1 MEKRE
6 FDLFELV
13 RILLKNRVFIL
24 VFVGIV
30 AIGAVIYSL
39 LTPQVW
45 SSQASFYA
53 VGESSSSIPL
63 DLGGL
68 SGLASGLLSTGGG
81 TDSKNFITVMNSR
94 TFAEDVIHKFDLIRY
109 FKLTQPD
116 SLARMD
122 WALKKLRENMV
133 SLGYDD
139 QTGLI
144 RVTVESKSKS
154 LSRKIAEYYVEK
166 LEIYNRE
173 QKLTKGKMNRE
184 FLESRVQETKA
195 ELDSLI
201 LAVRDFQARN
211 SAVDLEAQSTA
222 LIDSYSRVISEKM
235 SLDIEYELARQNY
248 ASGSPVLNQ
257 IETRRNE
264 ISRQIRELESSNSSL
279 KPRYLIDI
287 SALPDLSSQYAQLKL
302 NLEIK
307 SKVFEF
313 LYPQYEAARLDE
325 LKDMPTLEILDSP
338 REAGIRVRPRRAII
352 CIIATFLGFLAA
364 VLIVLAKT
372 LVDTSRERFKQ
383 LMTGSDK

>member
-13 RILLKNRVFIL
+13 RILLKNRGFIL

-30 AIGAVIYSL
+30 AIAAVIYSL
-39 LTPQVW
+39 VTPQIW

-53 VGESSSSIPL
+53 VGESSSSLPINIP
-63 DLGGL
+63 GL
-68 SGLASGLLSTGGG
+68 SGLTSSFFGGTGGV
-81 TDSKNFITVMNSR
+81 DSQNFLTVMNSR
-94 TFAEDVIHKFDLIRY
+94 TFGEDVIRKFDLIKY

-122 WALKKLRENMV
+122 KALEKLRENMV
-133 SLGYDD
+133 SLGLDD
-139 QTGLI
+139 NTGLI
-144 RVTVESKSKS
+144 RVSVESKSKS
-154 LSRKIAEYYVEK
+154 LSRGIAQYYVEK
-166 LEIYNRE
+166 LELYNRE

-184 FLESRVQETKA
+184 FLETRVTETKA

-211 SAVDLEAQSTA
+211 RAVALEAQSTA
-222 LIDSYSRVISEKM
+222 LIEAYSRIIAEKI

-248 ASGSPVLNQ
+248 ASGSPLLSEM
-257 IETRRNE
+257 ETRRAE
-264 ISRQIRELESSNSSL
+264 LSRQIREMESSSDNL

-287 SALPDLSSQYAQLKL
+287 ASLPNLSSQYAQLKL

-307 SKVFEF
+307 SKVFEY
-313 LYPQYEAARLDE
+313 LYPQFEAARLDE

-352 CIIATFLGFLAA
+352 CVVATLIAFILAA
-364 VLIVLAKT
+364 LIVLVKAV
-372 LVDTSRERFKQ
+372 LVNNWDRF
-383 LMTGSDK
+383 TGKGTKEV

>member
-13 RILLKNRVFIL
+13 RILLKNRGFIL

-30 AIGAVIYSL
+30 AIAAVIYSL
-39 LTPQVW
+39 VTPQIW

-53 VGESSSSIPL
+53 VGESSSSLPINIP
-63 DLGGL
+63 GL
-68 SGLASGLLSTGGG
+68 SGLTSSFFGGTGGV
-81 TDSKNFITVMNSR
+81 DSQNFLTVMNSR
-94 TFAEDVIHKFDLIRY
+94 TFGEDVIRKFDLIKY

-122 WALKKLRENMV
+122 KALEKLRENMV
-133 SLGYDD
+133 SLGLDD
-139 QTGLI
+139 NTGLI
-144 RVTVESKSKS
+144 RVSVESKSKS
-154 LSRKIAEYYVEK
+154 LSRGIAQYYVEK
-166 LEIYNRE
+166 LELYNRE

-184 FLESRVQETKA
+184 FLETRVTETKA

-211 SAVDLEAQSTA
+211 RAVALEAQSTA
-222 LIDSYSRVISEKM
+222 LIEAYSRIIAEKI

-248 ASGSPVLNQ
+248 ASGSPQLSEM
-257 IETRRNE
+257 ETRRAE
-264 ISRQIRELESSNSSL
+264 LSRQIREMESSSDNL

-287 SALPDLSSQYAQLKL
+287 ASLPNLSSQYAQLKL

-307 SKVFEF
+307 SKVFEY
-313 LYPQYEAARLDE
+313 LYPQFEAARLDE

-352 CIIATFLGFLAA
+352 CVVATLIAFILAA
-364 VLIVLAKT
+364 LIVLVKAV
-372 LVDTSRERFKQ
+372 LVNNWDRF
-383 LMTGSDK
+383 TGKGTKEV

>member
-13 RILLKNRVFIL
+13 RILLKNRGFIL

-30 AIGAVIYSL
+30 ALAAVIYSL
-39 LTPQVW
+39 VTPQIW

-53 VGESSSSIPL
+53 VGESSSSLPINIP
-63 DLGGL
+63 GL
-68 SGLASGLLSTGGG
+68 SGLTSSFFGGTGGV
-81 TDSKNFITVMNSR
+81 DSQNFLTVMNSR
-94 TFAEDVIHKFDLIRY
+94 TFGEDVIRKFDLIKY

-122 WALKKLRENMV
+122 KALEKLRENMV
-133 SLGYDD
+133 SLGLDD
-139 QTGLI
+139 NTGLI

-154 LSRKIAEYYVEK
+154 LSRGIAQYYVEK
-166 LEIYNRE
+166 LELYNRE

-184 FLESRVQETKA
+184 FLETRVTETKA

-211 SAVDLEAQSTA
+211 RAVALEAQSTA
-222 LIDSYSRVISEKM
+222 LIEAYSRIIAEKM

-248 ASGSPVLNQ
+248 ASGSPLLSEM
-257 IETRRNE
+257 ETRRAE
-264 ISRQIRELESSNSSL
+264 LSRQIREMESSSDNL

-287 SALPDLSSQYAQLKL
+287 ASLPNLSSQYAQLKL

-307 SKVFEF
+307 SKVFEY
-313 LYPQYEAARLDE
+313 LYPQFEAARLDE

-352 CIIATFLGFLAA
+352 CVVATLIAFILAA
-364 VLIVLAKT
+364 LLVLVKAVL
-372 LVDTSRERFKQ
+372 VSNWDRF
-383 LMTGSDK
+383 TGKGTKEV

>member
-13 RILLKNRVFIL
+13 RILLKNRGFIL

-30 AIGAVIYSL
+30 ALAAVIYSL
-39 LTPQVW
+39 VTPQIW

-53 VGESSSSIPL
+53 VGESSSSLPINIP
-63 DLGGL
+63 GL
-68 SGLASGLLSTGGG
+68 SGLTSSFFGGTGGV
-81 TDSKNFITVMNSR
+81 DSQNFLTVMNSR
-94 TFAEDVIHKFDLIRY
+94 TFGEDVIRKFDLIKY

-122 WALKKLRENMV
+122 KALEKLRENMV
-133 SLGYDD
+133 SLGLDD
-139 QTGLI
+139 NTGLI

-154 LSRKIAEYYVEK
+154 LSRGIAQYYVEK
-166 LEIYNRE
+166 LELYNRE

-184 FLESRVQETKA
+184 FLETRVTETKA

-211 SAVDLEAQSTA
+211 RAVALEAQSTA
-222 LIDSYSRVISEKM
+222 LIEAYSRIIAEKM

-248 ASGSPVLNQ
+248 ASGSPLLSEM
-257 IETRRNE
+257 ETRRAE
-264 ISRQIRELESSNSSL
+264 LSRQIREMESSSDNL

-287 SALPDLSSQYAQLKL
+287 ASLPNLSSQYAQLKL

-307 SKVFEF
+307 SKVFEY
-313 LYPQYEAARLDE
+313 LYPQFEAARLDE

-352 CIIATFLGFLAA
+352 CVVATLIAFILAA
-364 VLIVLAKT
+364 LLVLVKAVL
-372 LVDTSRERFKQ
+372 VNNWDRF
-383 LMTGSDK
+383 TGKGTKEV

>member
-1 MEKRE
+1 MEKRA

-13 RILLKNRVFIL
+13 RILLKNRAFIL

-30 AIGAVIYSL
+30 AIAAVIYSL
-39 LTPQVW
+39 VTPQIW

-53 VGESSSSIPL
+53 VGESSSSLPINIP
-63 DLGGL
+63 GL
-68 SGLASGLLSTGGG
+68 SGLTSSFFGGTGGV
-81 TDSKNFITVMNSR
+81 DSQNFLTVMNSR
-94 TFAEDVIHKFDLIRY
+94 TFGEDVIRKFDLIKY

-122 WALKKLRENMV
+122 KALEKLRENMV
-133 SLGYDD
+133 SLGLDD
-139 QTGLI
+139 NTGLI
-144 RVTVESKSKS
+144 RVSVESKSKS
-154 LSRKIAEYYVEK
+154 LSRGIAQYYVEK
-166 LEIYNRE
+166 LELYNRE

-184 FLESRVQETKA
+184 FLETRVTETKA

-211 SAVDLEAQSTA
+211 RAVALEAQSTA
-222 LIDSYSRVISEKM
+222 LIEAYSRIIAEKM

-248 ASGSPVLNQ
+248 ASGSPQLSEM
-257 IETRRNE
+257 ETRRAE
-264 ISRQIRELESSNSSL
+264 LSRQIREMESSSDNL

-287 SALPDLSSQYAQLKL
+287 ASLPNLSSQYAQLKL

-307 SKVFEF
+307 SKVFEY
-313 LYPQYEAARLDE
+313 LYPQFEAARLDE

-352 CIIATFLGFLAA
+352 CVVATLIAFILAA
-364 VLIVLAKT
+364 LIVLVKAV
-372 LVDTSRERFKQ
+372 LVNNWDRF
-383 LMTGSDK
+383 TGKGTKEV

>member
-13 RILLKNRVFIL
+13 RILLKNRGFIL

-30 AIGAVIYSL
+30 ALAAVIYSL
-39 LTPQVW
+39 VTPQIW

-53 VGESSSSIPL
+53 VGESSSSLPINIP
-63 DLGGL
+63 GL
-68 SGLASGLLSTGGG
+68 SGLTSSFFGGTGGV
-81 TDSKNFITVMNSR
+81 DSQNFLTVMNSR
-94 TFAEDVIHKFDLIRY
+94 TFGEDVIRKFDLIKY

-122 WALKKLRENMV
+122 KALEKLRENMV
-133 SLGYDD
+133 SLGLDD
-139 QTGLI
+139 NTGLI
-144 RVTVESKSKS
+144 RVSVESKSKS
-154 LSRKIAEYYVEK
+154 LSRGIAQYYVEK
-166 LEIYNRE
+166 LELYNRE

-184 FLESRVQETKA
+184 FLETRVTETKA

-211 SAVDLEAQSTA
+211 RAVALEAQSTA
-222 LIDSYSRVISEKM
+222 LIEGYSRIIAEKM

-248 ASGSPVLNQ
+248 ASGSPLLSEM
-257 IETRRNE
+257 ETRRAE
-264 ISRQIRELESSNSSL
+264 LSRQIREMESSSDNL

-287 SALPDLSSQYAQLKL
+287 ASLPNLSSQYAQLKL

-307 SKVFEF
+307 SKVFEY
-313 LYPQYEAARLDE
+313 LYPQFEAARLDE

-352 CIIATFLGFLAA
+352 CVVATLIAFILAA
-364 VLIVLAKT
+364 LLVLVKAVL
-372 LVDTSRERFKQ
+372 VSNWDRF
-383 LMTGSDK
+383 TGKGTKEV

>member
-13 RILLKNRVFIL
+13 KILLKNRGFIL

-30 AIGAVIYSL
+30 ALAAVIYSL
-39 LTPQVW
+39 VTPQIW

-53 VGESSSSIPL
+53 VGESSSSLPINIP
-63 DLGGL
+63 GL
-68 SGLASGLLSTGGG
+68 SGLTSSFFGGTGGV
-81 TDSKNFITVMNSR
+81 DSQNFLTVMNSR
-94 TFAEDVIHKFDLIRY
+94 TFGEDVIRKFDLIKY

-122 WALKKLRENMV
+122 KALEKLRENMV
-133 SLGYDD
+133 SLGLDD
-139 QTGLI
+139 NTGLI

-154 LSRKIAEYYVEK
+154 LSRGIAQYYVEK
-166 LEIYNRE
+166 LELYNRE

-184 FLESRVQETKA
+184 FLETRVTETKA

-211 SAVDLEAQSTA
+211 RAVALEAQSAA
-222 LIDSYSRVISEKM
+222 LIEGYSRIIAEKM

-248 ASGSPVLNQ
+248 ASGSPLLSEM
-257 IETRRNE
+257 ETRRAE
-264 ISRQIRELESSNSSL
+264 LSRQIREMESSSDNL

-287 SALPDLSSQYAQLKL
+287 ASLPNLSSQYAQLKL

-307 SKVFEF
+307 SKVFEY
-313 LYPQYEAARLDE
+313 LYPQFEAARLDE

-352 CIIATFLGFLAA
+352 CVVATLIAFILAA
-364 VLIVLAKT
+364 LLVLVKAVL
-372 LVDTSRERFKQ
+372 VNNWDRF
-383 LMTGSDK
+383 TGKGTKEV

>member
-13 RILLKNRVFIL
+13 RILLRNRGFIL

-30 AIGAVIYSL
+30 ALAAVIYSL
-39 LTPQVW
+39 VTPQIW

-53 VGESSSSIPL
+53 VGESSSSLPINIP
-63 DLGGL
+63 GL
-68 SGLASGLLSTGGG
+68 SGLTSSFFGGTGGV
-81 TDSKNFITVMNSR
+81 DSQNFLTVMNSR
-94 TFAEDVIHKFDLIRY
+94 TFGEDVIRKFDLIKY

-122 WALKKLRENMV
+122 KALEKLRENMV
-133 SLGYDD
+133 SLGLDD
-139 QTGLI
+139 NTGLI

-154 LSRKIAEYYVEK
+154 LSRGIAQYYVEK
-166 LEIYNRE
+166 LELYNRE

-184 FLESRVQETKA
+184 FLETRVTETKA

-211 SAVDLEAQSTA
+211 RAVALEAQSAA
-222 LIDSYSRVISEKM
+222 LIEGYSRIIAEKM

-248 ASGSPVLNQ
+248 ASGSPLLSEM
-257 IETRRNE
+257 ETRRAE
-264 ISRQIRELESSNSSL
+264 LSRQIREMESSSDNL

-287 SALPDLSSQYAQLKL
+287 ASLPNLSSQYAQLKL

-307 SKVFEF
+307 SKVFEY
-313 LYPQYEAARLDE
+313 LYPQFEAARLDE

-352 CIIATFLGFLAA
+352 CVVATLIAFILAA
-364 VLIVLAKT
+364 LLVLVKAVL
-372 LVDTSRERFKQ
+372 VSNWDRF
-383 LMTGSDK
+383 TGKGTKEV